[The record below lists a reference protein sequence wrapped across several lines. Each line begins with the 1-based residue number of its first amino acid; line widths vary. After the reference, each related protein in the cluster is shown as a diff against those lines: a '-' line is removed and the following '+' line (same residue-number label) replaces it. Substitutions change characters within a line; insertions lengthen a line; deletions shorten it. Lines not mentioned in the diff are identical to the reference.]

1 LSHFGAEVILPR
13 LFAQLFAAQH
23 LASAATK
30 IRIFTGESGGR
41 PMRRMQTALVFWS
54 FLSLSMF
61 MIAIR
66 ANADGLSF
74 DLSLIGYDDR
84 GTLQSQNNAQAQPC
98 QSCPP
103 GTNCQSC
110 DTDETCTCNSADHQ
124 CGSAA
129 APMILNI
136 GPPPKL
142 YSPAS
147 DFGDRVAAKPSGL
160 SVVGDDGDATAAV
173 QVAAPTRTIY
183 TVPCG
188 ALMSYPSPTPNA
200 AMAVYTA
207 PVAAPAFAAAGFP
220 TAGMTAVAQPPC
232 VPAVGC
238 PGYPPASFAPPA
250 TMYYVPAAPSSNAV
264 AGTTAGQLD
273 HMLQAIHHLE
283 AAGLQAEADRL
294 RGLCDAQMHEAVN
307 QLRSAEAELLQLRE
321 TATAETSAVKTNHP
335 LQPVVTAALVPVPK
349 SSTHYYPVQ
358 QAGYISP
365 SETLTQ
371 PEHQDYSFDQT
382 ASPLPFSPQLI
393 SVGPLQGFGFGEF
406 SNTWKTL
413 PEVELPTLP
422 WILEG
427 SLGAPDYR

>member
-1 LSHFGAEVILPR
+1 MAEVILPR

-30 IRIFTGESGGR
+30 IRISPGNQEDIQCGGCK
-41 PMRRMQTALVFWS
+41 QLVFWS
-54 FLSLSMF
+54 ILSLSMF

-74 DLSLIGYDDR
+74 EESLIGYDDR
-84 GTLQSQNNAQAQPC
+84 GTLQLQNNAQAQPC

-110 DTDETCTCNSADHQ
+110 VTDETCTCNSADHQ
-124 CGSAA
+124 CGSSP

-147 DFGDRVAAKPSGL
+147 DFGARFAAKPSGL
-160 SVVGDDGDATAAV
+160 AVVGDEGAAAMTI
-173 QVAAPTRTIY
+173 QAAGPTSTIY
-183 TVPCG
+183 TAAPCA
-188 ALMSYPSPTPNA
+188 ALISYPSPAPNA
-200 AMAVYTA
+200 AMAVYMA
-207 PVAAPAFAAAGFP
+207 PIPAPAFAAAGFP
-220 TAGMTAVAQPPC
+220 APGMPAMAQPPC
-232 VPAVGC
+232 VPELGC
-238 PGYPPASFAPPA
+238 SGYPPASFVPPA
-250 TMYYVPAAPSSNAV
+250 TMYYVPAIPGSNSV
-264 AGTTAGQLD
+264 TGTTAGQLD

-321 TATAETSAVKTNHP
+321 TATAETSAVRANHP
-335 LQPVVTAALVPVPK
+335 LQPVVTAALVPVPN
-349 SSTHYYPVQ
+349 SATHYYPVQ

-371 PEHQDYSFDQT
+371 PAHQDDSFDQT
-382 ASPLPFSPQLI
+382 TSPLPFSPQLI

-406 SNTWKTL
+406 SNTWKTS
-413 PEVELPTLP
+413 PEVELPTIP

-427 SLGAPDYR
+427 SLSTPDYR